1 MVSRRR
7 RRQGIGK
14 IIVSVE
20 SRIRKIE
27 KNPSPKRL
35 KTNVVTTEK
44 LGFRAVTTKTV
55 AADAITPNEAAFG
68 TTIVTDTQPTEY
80 LKEGTTW
87 INPDDG
93 VTNIYSENLND
104 FITVTDANAVEA
116 LSIAQGKNK
125 TYVQNDEPTGG
136 SYSEGDLWI
145 DTNDGNKLY
154 VYSGTAWVARQDAA
168 ISTAQSTANG
178 KNTVYYSTSEPGST
192 ANTAGD
198 IWWKYGITRSI
209 SNKALTSNVATL
221 TTSTAHGLAVGST
234 VKISSVDATFNGTF
248 TVTSIP
254 TTTTFTYAK
263 TATNVVS
270 SAVSPAGTLLYSDG
284 IITGQWTGAGGTS
297 WTSTTVGNLV
307 IANIDAGKITTGYL
321 DVAGAVKITTSA
333 TASSTGGNTARIEIN
348 SSGFYAYDGTVATV
362 SITNAGTAV
371 FSGTVNATGGT
382 FTGYVTA
389 GTARFGAAVQ
399 TGKNGIYINATNYWY
414 DDGSFKAGTGTSAI
428 TYDGSGTLTIG
439 AGSSIGGTTAS
450 TLVSNA
456 AEGATALQ
464 DGNGV
469 SKNGSDQI
477 TSISTSS
484 GIKIGTR
491 VDGTGARVEMNS
503 TGFYAYDGVSGTPT
517 VQILNTGSAT
527 FTGEVKAGSF
537 SGGISSTATITG
549 GTFATASN
557 GTRLEISGG
566 NIYTYDGSEQQGVIS
581 STAGALYFYGPGSSL
596 GAGGKMQLYSDTN
609 STSSLAGL
617 VSLTAGG
624 TGDVTL
630 STATNLLRVDG
641 ATTAVTLDAATP
653 VATFGLRNIRGYTSF
668 DPATNSSGTD
678 GDIVVVYS

>member
-1 MVSRRR
+1 M
-7 RRQGIGK
+7 
-14 IIVSVE
+14 
-20 SRIRKIE
+20 
-27 KNPSPKRL
+27 
-35 KTNVVTTEK
+35 
-44 LGFRAVTTKTV
+44 
-55 AADAITPNEAAFG
+55 
-68 TTIVTDTQPTEY
+68 
-80 LKEGTTW
+80 
-87 INPDDG
+87 
-93 VTNIYSENLND
+93 
-104 FITVTDANAVEA
+104 
-116 LSIAQGKNK
+116 
-125 TYVQNDEPTGG
+125 
-136 SYSEGDLWI
+136 
-145 DTNDGNKLY
+145 
-154 VYSGTAWVARQDAA
+154 
-168 ISTAQSTANG
+168 
-178 KNTVYYSTSEPGST
+178 
-192 ANTAGD
+192 
-198 IWWKYGITRSI
+198 
-209 SNKALTSNVATL
+209 
-221 TTSTAHGLAVGST
+221 
-234 VKISSVDATFNGTF
+234 
-248 TVTSIP
+248 
-254 TTTTFTYAK
+254 
-263 TATNVVS
+263 
-270 SAVSPAGTLLYSDG
+270 
-284 IITGQWTGAGGTS
+284 
-297 WTSTTVGNLV
+297 
-307 IANIDAGKITTGYL
+307 
-321 DVAGAVKITTSA
+321 
-333 TASSTGGNTARIEIN
+333 
-348 SSGFYAYDGTVATV
+348 
-362 SITNAGTAV
+362 
-371 FSGTVNATGGT
+371 
-382 FTGYVTA
+382 
-389 GTARFGAAVQ
+389 
-399 TGKNGIYINATNYWY
+399 
-414 DDGSFKAGTGTSAI
+414 
-428 TYDGSGTLTIG
+428 TIG

-566 NIYTYDGSEQQGVIS
+566 NIYTYDSSGQQGVIS

-630 STATNLLRVDG
+630 STATNLLRIDG